1 LLSFFFRILMQGRK
15 LKEIAV
21 ITAIL
26 EWYKGHPNESKK
38 F

>member
-1 LLSFFFRILMQGRK
+1 MAKAMKKMYGSRLLSFFFRILMQGRK

-26 EWYKGHPNESKK
+26 E
-38 F
+38 